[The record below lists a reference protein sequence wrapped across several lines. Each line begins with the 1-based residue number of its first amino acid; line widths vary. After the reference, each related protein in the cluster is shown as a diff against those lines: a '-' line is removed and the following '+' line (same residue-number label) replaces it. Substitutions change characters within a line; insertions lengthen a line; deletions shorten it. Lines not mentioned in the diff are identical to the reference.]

1 MDVESRLR
9 NLEERCNKLE
19 GNKPVAPMMNTT
31 VQQEEMFEDPIGA
44 QRRQMRGYG
53 GRKTRR
59 NKKAKSFSRNN
70 KR

>member
-9 NLEERCNKLE
+9 NLEERLIKLE

-31 VQQEEMFEDPIGA
+31 LRHEEEMLEDPIGF
-44 QRRQMRGYG
+44 QRRKMRGYG

-59 NKKAKSFSRNN
+59 NKKAKSF
-70 KR
+70 